1 MIFLRKL
8 HLYIGLTLV
17 PFLLVTAVTGIIYV
31 LSPRMYQVL
40 KWHGWFKWGGLVL
53 AVGVAFLAVSG
64 AVVYLHMRIQQWK
77 RRARSA
83 AKQSQ

>member
-1 MIFLRKL
+1 
-8 HLYIGLTLV
+8 
-17 PFLLVTAVTGIIYV
+17 
-31 LSPRMYQVL
+31 
-40 KWHGWFKWGGLVL
+40 
-53 AVGVAFLAVSG
+53 VSG

>member
-77 RRARSA
+77 RRARST